1 MSLFRYLLFL
11 FGWKEINPFRCKEF
25 KKFIKQNKI
34 KWQKKNY
41 INYDSSSSILV
52 EAFINHPAYSLSN
65 AVISIFLNKNF
76 KHNSIALIRK
86 PDIKNQIIIES

>member
-34 KWQKKNY
+34 KWQKK
-41 INYDSSSSILV
+41 IILIMIQ
-52 EAFINHPAYSLSN
+52 APLF
-65 AVISIFLNKNF
+65 
-76 KHNSIALIRK
+76 
-86 PDIKNQIIIES
+86 